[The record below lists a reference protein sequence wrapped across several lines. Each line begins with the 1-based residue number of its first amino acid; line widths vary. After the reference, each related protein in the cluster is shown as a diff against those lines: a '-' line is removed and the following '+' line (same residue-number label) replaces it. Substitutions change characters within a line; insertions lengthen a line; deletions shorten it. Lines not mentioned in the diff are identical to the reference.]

1 MSKIIKLELFNPSTQ
16 KKEVYEKIGADGQD
30 TFEAFELLDKLEDV
44 KKHTEA
50 INALLDYVT
59 RTFAQQN
66 LTREAI
72 LAGVDSDKLL
82 DTLNGVIGQVVGSEG
97 QSGKK

>member
-1 MSKIIKLELFNPSTQ
+1 MSKIIKLELFNPQTQ
-16 KKEVYEKIGADGQD
+16 KKEVYEKNGANGKD

-50 INALLDYVT
+50 INALLDYVSGL
-59 RTFAQQN
+59 FSGQC

-72 LAGVDSDKLL
+72 LKGVDSDQLL